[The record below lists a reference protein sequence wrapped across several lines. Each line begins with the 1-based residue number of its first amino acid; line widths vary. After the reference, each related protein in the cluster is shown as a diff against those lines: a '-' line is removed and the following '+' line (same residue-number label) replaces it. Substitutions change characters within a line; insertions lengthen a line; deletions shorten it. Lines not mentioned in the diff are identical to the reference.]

1 MPTDSP
7 STPSQGRREVA
18 MGLIRLVR
26 ECTDFPIHKHAAHVI
41 RKVDRHPVTGKWRAE
56 GWKTGEQLRFRH
68 QIRRVLGSRVDIN
81 RLFERLE
88 PTRWRGDDIADAF
101 WTFFLRNVHG
111 ADAFPDVVN
120 VKQELLVKK
129 TNNTSSST
137 SPRGTEPYALNDE
150 FFHRRGLTRDDFVNA
165 LARCVE
171 RPDETFPEWLRL
183 AGWDDVCEG
192 DRDPSEYELPP
203 APSRTISAPRRAR
216 SAVQVPDTIN
226 KKRKRCES
234 LGPSASD
241 ASEATDATCGHVRGA
256 ELKKMQ
262 KNAIGSLADDVDA
275 RGDAHGTHTALRT
288 THRRRRRPAPTEL
301 ILPKIKE
308 EGNDG
313 YESTTARADFVVAAS
328 TLAAATQLGDF
339 NAVAA
344 ALRTLIAAAPNV
356 APNVNDDDGS
366 LSSLASD
373 VFAEYNRDLMT
384 DDADDVTESVFDD
397 EASVFEEDGVL
408 SSRVRILEAPN
419 LESAGIERLDS
430 IPEDAAPDLLEDL
443 LAASL

>member
-1 MPTDSP
+1 
-7 STPSQGRREVA
+7 

-129 TNNTSSST
+129 TNNTSSSN

-165 LARCVE
+165 LARCVD
-171 RPDETFPEWLRL
+171 RPDETFPSWLRL

-203 APSRTISAPRRAR
+203 APSRTISAPRRTH
-216 SAVQVPDTIN
+216 STVQVPDKIN
-226 KKRKRCES
+226 KKRKRGES

-241 ASEATDATCGHVRGA
+241 ASEATDATCGHVRGEKINA
-256 ELKKMQ
+256 

-288 THRRRRRPAPTEL
+288 THRRRIRPPPTEL
-301 ILPKIKE
+301 ILPNIE
-308 EGNDG
+308 EEVGDG
-313 YESTTARADFVVAAS
+313 HESSRDDEYEPTSARADFVVAAS
-328 TLAAATQLGDF
+328 TLAAATQFGDF

-356 APNVNDDDGS
+356 AANVNDDDDDGA

-408 SSRVRILEAPN
+408 NSRVRILDAAN

>member
-1 MPTDSP
+1 MPASQHLAHVLFRRVSTPRARLQTKRNETTANHLSIPSRGPQLLSMPTDSP

-18 MGLIRLVR
+18 LGLVRLVR

-165 LARCVE
+165 LARCVA
-171 RPDETFPEWLRL
+171 RPDETFPSWLRL

-192 DRDPSEYELPP
+192 DRDPSEYDLPP
-203 APSRTISAPRRAR
+203 APSRTISAPRVVAR
-216 SAVQVPDTIN
+216 SAVQVPDTII
-226 KKRKRCES
+226 KKRKRGAS

-262 KNAIGSLADDVDA
+262 KMQSGRSRMTSTRAVTRTGRTQRFEPPTSVAEHLPRPNSSSPTSKRRWMMDTK
-275 RGDAHGTHTALRT
+275 RHGMMNTN
-288 THRRRRRPAPTEL
+288 RRRREPISWWP
-301 ILPKIKE
+301 
-308 EGNDG
+308 
-313 YESTTARADFVVAAS
+313 
-328 TLAAATQLGDF
+328 
-339 NAVAA
+339 
-344 ALRTLIAAAPNV
+344 LR
-356 APNVNDDDGS
+356 
-366 LSSLASD
+366 
-373 VFAEYNRDLMT
+373 R
-384 DDADDVTESVFDD
+384 
-397 EASVFEEDGVL
+397 
-408 SSRVRILEAPN
+408 
-419 LESAGIERLDS
+419 
-430 IPEDAAPDLLEDL
+430 
-443 LAASL
+443 

>member
-1 MPTDSP
+1 
-7 STPSQGRREVA
+7 
-18 MGLIRLVR
+18 
-26 ECTDFPIHKHAAHVI
+26 
-41 RKVDRHPVTGKWRAE
+41 
-56 GWKTGEQLRFRH
+56 
-68 QIRRVLGSRVDIN
+68 VLGSRVDIN

-88 PTRWRGDDIADAF
+88 PARWRGDDIADAF

-165 LARCVE
+165 LARCVA
-171 RPDETFPEWLRL
+171 RPDETFPSWLRL

-192 DRDPSEYELPP
+192 DRDPSEYDLPP
-203 APSRTISAPRRAR
+203 APSRTISAPRVVAR
-216 SAVQVPDTIN
+216 SAVQVPDTII
-226 KKRKRCES
+226 KKRKRGAS

-288 THRRRRRPAPTEL
+288 AHRRRIRPAPTEL
-301 ILPKIKE
+301 ILPNIKE
-308 EGNDG
+308 EVGDEYETSRDDE
-313 YESTTARADFVVAAS
+313 YESTSARVDFVVAAS

-356 APNVNDDDGS
+356 APNVNDDDDDGA

>member
-1 MPTDSP
+1 
-7 STPSQGRREVA
+7 

-171 RPDETFPEWLRL
+171 RPDETFPSWLRL
-183 AGWDDVCEG
+183 AGWNDVCEG

-203 APSRTISAPRRAR
+203 APSRAISAPRRTH
-216 SAVQVPDTIN
+216 STVQVPDKIN
-226 KKRKRCES
+226 KKRKRAQS

-256 ELKKMQ
+256 ELENIE

-301 ILPKIKE
+301 ILPNIKE
-308 EGNDG
+308 EGNDEFETSRDDG
-313 YESTTARADFVVAAS
+313 YESTFARIDFVAAAS

-356 APNVNDDDGS
+356 APNVNDDDDGA
-366 LSSLASD
+366 LTSLASD

-408 SSRVRILEAPN
+408 NSRVRILDAAN